1 MQQETTTVRI
11 AAFQRSGRFFHATSV
26 HQNLGGWYFSTRE
39 GIDYGPYLSVAEA
52 QQHCEAYVRQC
63 VASNIH
69 GERNLNVEGVPAQ
82 YQKSA

>member
-1 MQQETTTVRI
+1 MQQGIATMQI

-39 GIDYGPYLSVAEA
+39 GVDYGPYLSVDEA
-52 QQHCEAYVRQC
+52 QQHCEAYVQQC
-63 VASNIH
+63 ITSNIH
-69 GERNLNVEGVPAQ
+69 GRRGLKADVVPAQ